1 MHMITLPNKREKR
14 RNSSKNKG
22 RWGGKRKKFGGEKNI
37 QRWVSLHPYLEQVEF
52 SPVARIVLMG
62 NAHLI

>member
-1 MHMITLPNKREKR
+1 MHMITLTNKRDKR

-22 RWGGKRKKFGGEKNI
+22 RWGGKRKKFGKNI
-37 QRWVSLHPYLEQVEF
+37 QRWVSFHPYLEQVEF
-52 SPVARIVLMG
+52 SPIARIVLIG